1 MLPRISIPISRYM
14 DTKIV
19 NIQGLFFRSSTLLT
33 EKEAGRSTG
42 LPASFYFQSM
52 SGDGPLTS
60 FFYTLKIQN
69 LTKVKI
75 THLTNRGRAFLS
87 ILSTLFLL
95 FSKNKCS
102 STTGDS
108 CYVRQI
114 GRTEKPSP
122 WLAWYTF
129 IYSGNRVCD
138 YHSLL
143 KQKYK
148 ILNSCGYKC
157 M

>member
-75 THLTNRGRAFLS
+75 IYLTDKGRAFLTVFFRPYS
-87 ILSTLFLL
+87 FL

-129 IYSGNRVCD
+129 IYSG
-138 YHSLL
+138 S
-143 KQKYK
+143 
-148 ILNSCGYKC
+148 SG
-157 M
+157 